1 MTIPAQ
7 ASNIYHLPNGTNFI
21 IDPKKESDYQKA
33 FDAKVNLITSIGET
47 ALTKNAMFNATVVR
61 LLATGIV
68 DVTTNNKRKS
78 KFELLELLIAVI
90 KSERERQLLLL
101 KDTTNQLSEGGFSGL
116 KLQGLLEKFEGKELF
131 EEIVKMLDGG
141 NYAEATII
149 KTWLPD
155 IHKAI
160 KAYDNLANDTVRGT
174 DNEIEKRGTSSHLT
188 RHYDE
193 MAKRVNVNTNAK
205 LVEHCKDRL
214 QVKWDEIN
222 DYLENTDIFKA
233 GWKELSIYIALA
245 TGRRQGEVHGI
256 KTHFEVID
264 HNHLMF
270 TGQLK
275 VKDRVDGDKPFII
288 QTLVDST
295 KVVVAWERLCK
306 LKPPMDSETVNKKL
320 SIPFSRELPV
330 GLRALFN
337 RAGLKQYKDM
347 RDTYAA
353 KMIEFKPSDNS
364 SNYWLA
370 RCMGHSE
377 NDLKTSST
385 YDKVQLV

>member
-1 MTIPAQ
+1 MTIITSSP
-7 ASNIYHLPNGTNFI
+7 NIYCLPDHTTFI

-47 ALTKNAMFNATVVR
+47 ALTKNAMFNATVIR

-78 KFELLELLIAVI
+78 KSELLELLTSVI
-90 KSERERQLLLL
+90 KSERERQLFIL
-101 KDTTNQLSEGGFSGL
+101 KNTTNQLSEGGFSGT

-131 EEIVKMLDGG
+131 EQIVKMLDGG
-141 NYAEATII
+141 DYAESTIV

-160 KAYDNLANDTVRGT
+160 KTYGNTENDTVMGD

-188 RHYDE
+188 RHYDA
-193 MAKRVNVNTNAK
+193 MAKRVNVTTNNK
-205 LVEHCKDRL
+205 LVEKCGDRL
-214 QVKWDEIN
+214 QVKWSEIN
-222 DYLENTDIFKA
+222 DYLESTDIFKV

-264 HNHLMF
+264 PNYLMF

-275 VKDRVDGDKPFII
+275 VKDRVDGDKPFPI
-288 QTLVDST
+288 QTLVDSA
-295 KVVVAWERLCK
+295 KVIVAWERLCK
-306 LKPPMDSETVNKKL
+306 LKPPMDSNTVNKKL
-320 SIPFSRELPV
+320 SIPFSRELPT
-330 GLRALFN
+330 GLRTFFN

-353 KMIEFKPSDNS
+353 KMMEFKPSDKS

-377 NDLKTSST
+377 SDLKTSCS